1 MGDKIT
7 IRKLWNMIQDVEI
20 VIPPSAEGGV
30 VAGAIGASTGAIVP
44 AAAVVPSGAGLG
56 ATDGADLGN
65 GKGTGPGA
73 AHVVPSGAGLGN
85 GLGATDGADL
95 GNGKGTG
102 PGAATVVPSGVPSG
116 AGLDAND
123 GADLGANDG
132 ADLGANDGADLGDGA
147 HNPATNTT
155 AAPGSGDIKEVTN
168 LIESL
173 TGDGDTSGDGAPAPP
188 ATPPATPVITA
199 ITATTATPATHDI
212 RTLERENDVVGSRTN
227 NRSSGKID
235 TAQLAEQPKSSP
247 GDAISLADNSK
258 ILSPDQT
265 QLEGLAN
272 TSLNQ
277 SNRPKYTDKEMKEIN
292 DIFKEEEEEINIKNG
307 KSSQVVPTVA
317 TAAPA
322 PKSSVK
328 GKMVQ
333 NFGSAARSAAS
344 RIVNP
349 LRRDAKV
356 NSELNKTENQ
366 TIIAGGKTRR
376 KRKTTSKKR
385 TSRRQKKTKSIKK
398 RSTRRKKEKK

>member
-44 AAAVVPSGAGLG
+44 AAAVVPSGA
-56 ATDGADLGN
+56 
-65 GKGTGPGA
+65 
-73 AHVVPSGAGLGN
+73 

-188 ATPPATPVITA
+188 ATPKEAA
-199 ITATTATPATHDI
+199 
-212 RTLERENDVVGSRTN
+212 
-227 NRSSGKID
+227 
-235 TAQLAEQPKSSP
+235 LALGE
-247 GDAISLADNSK
+247 
-258 ILSPDQT
+258 
-265 QLEGLAN
+265 E
-272 TSLNQ
+272 
-277 SNRPKYTDKEMKEIN
+277 KYP
-292 DIFKEEEEEINIKNG
+292 F
-307 KSSQVVPTVA
+307 P
-317 TAAPA
+317 
-322 PKSSVK
+322 
-328 GKMVQ
+328 
-333 NFGSAARSAAS
+333 
-344 RIVNP
+344 
-349 LRRDAKV
+349 
-356 NSELNKTENQ
+356 
-366 TIIAGGKTRR
+366 
-376 KRKTTSKKR
+376 
-385 TSRRQKKTKSIKK
+385 
-398 RSTRRKKEKK
+398 